1 MGVARDAS
9 VTNGRSHPPRRRR
22 SALLSVAVVAVAGV
36 LVARGIAVVPDR
48 EVART
53 DLAGNPTF
61 DAKQFV
67 ASLWVSRV
75 LPLMQDKA
83 TDIGTVLQ
91 ALAKDPDAAG
101 RSYGHRPRAGDGPW
115 NFIVRG
121 EGRIKAAETTLRH
134 ATLSVEIDG
143 QDVELQIGPVIFG
156 TTLRDSLPFISFD
169 EVVNQIQFAQV
180 SRELNDRATASAH
193 AGLDLAALTPG
204 RGVAFTGAMSAST
217 PPQVTVVRLR
227 ALGAASP

>member
-1 MGVARDAS
+1 MAPDAS
-9 VTNGRSHPPRRRR
+9 VPNGRSHPPRRWR
-22 SALLSVAVVAVAGV
+22 SALLSVAIAAIAGV
-36 LVARGIAVVPDR
+36 LVARGITVVADR
-48 EVART
+48 EVAGT

-67 ASLWVSRV
+67 ASLWGSRV

-83 TDIGTVLQ
+83 IDIDIVLQ
-91 ALAKDPDAAG
+91 ALNKDRDAAG

-115 NFIVRG
+115 TFIVRG
-121 EGRIKAAETTLRH
+121 EGRIKTAATTLRH
-134 ATLSVEIDG
+134 ATLSVEIGG

-169 EVVNQIQFAQV
+169 EVVNQIQFAQI
-180 SRELNDRATASAH
+180 SRELNDRAAASAH

-204 RGVAFTGAMSAST
+204 RRVAFTGAMSAST
-217 PPQVTVVRLR
+217 PPQITVVRLR
-227 ALGAASP
+227 ALDSAPP